1 MPETSRPST
10 GLPGQRH
17 TGGHGS
23 HSPRSSRTQQGDP
36 LRALSAASGDYNRDY
51 DPAGTPGSAP
61 PYRRQRVTFLFP
73 TLGAIVVGFV
83 LLIAGR
89 NVHLCGA
96 TFRLPET
103 LDTAQRDLCRNTLY
117 DVVSA
122 DMALSTVSPGNQK
135 FFVDFPAPNTL
146 RFAFAT
152 PKSDEV
158 VEQAKRASDAFLTSI
173 KNEFRRVREEPSE
186 GEQATSDHIAEL
198 KSSLTN
204 EQRVLDQ
211 AIADVPEQD
220 HRAER
225 DGLLDRWRSV
235 RERYRV
241 SGARVMEVAGSVEQ
255 LRNAPPPSH
264 GIVTSDQRREAY
276 GQDLGLQQDLKELA
290 VSLTEIR
297 GHIGRL
303 QADTAALHTHLD
315 EATAKLTEL
324 LKGVEHGKLA
334 TTTRD
339 TVEQLSDSTDA
350 FHDSLASFSTKWEQ
364 ELTAIRESPI
374 KPRSQE
380 LLDRYQRTRSALSAF
395 LFDASKLLARM
406 RDSARTIDTIKSDNG
421 RVLQLQASVSRSFQT
436 LQTFYHRFEFAA
448 SQIDRSQNFRLDA
461 ALRSARGLRRRS
473 RLRMQQIDEKLQRAA
488 LIEMKSF
495 RATSLRQA
503 EALLEFTRGENDA
516 TVSALVDLQD
526 QLSERVGSVE
536 AFVAAVARA
545 EMGTRNVASLRATL
559 AEAKTR
565 LQQLESLRKSRGANV
580 NIELATTG
588 ILGPPIN
595 VGERFRNSAIGAA
608 ITLIGLLMGQ
618 WWVARRT

>member
-1 MPETSRPST
+1 VRI
-10 GLPGQRH
+10 
-17 TGGHGS
+17 
-23 HSPRSSRTQQGDP
+23 
-36 LRALSAASGDYNRDY
+36 
-51 DPAGTPGSAP
+51 
-61 PYRRQRVTFLFP
+61 TFLFP

-96 TFRLPET
+96 TFRIPQT

-122 DMALSTVSPGNQK
+122 DMAFSTASGSDRS
-135 FFVDFPAPNTL
+135 FFVDFPTRNSL

-152 PKSDEV
+152 PKSDEA
-158 VEQAKRASDAFLTSI
+158 VEQARRASEAFLTGI
-173 KNEFRRVREEPSE
+173 KDEFRRIREEPSE
-186 GEQATSDHIAEL
+186 AERATSDHIAEL
-198 KSSLTN
+198 NSSLTN

-211 AIADVPEQD
+211 VIADVPEQD

-235 RERYRV
+235 REQYRV
-241 SGARVMEVAGSVEQ
+241 SGARVKEVAGSVEQ

-303 QADTAALHTHLD
+303 QTNTAALHTHLD
-315 EATAKLTEL
+315 EATANLSEL
-324 LKGVEHGKLA
+324 LHGVEPGKLPK
-334 TTTRD
+334 TMRD
-339 TVEQLSDSTDA
+339 TVEQLSNGA
-350 FHDSLASFSTKWEQ
+350 QALREALASFSTKWEQ

-374 KPRSQE
+374 EPRSQE

-395 LFDASKLLARM
+395 LFDASKLLAAM
-406 RDSARTIDTIKSDNG
+406 RDSARSIDTIKSDNG
-421 RVLQLQASVSRSFQT
+421 RVMQLQASVSRSFQT

-473 RLRMQQIDEKLQRAA
+473 RLRMQQIDGKLQQAA
-488 LIEMKSF
+488 LVEMKSF

-526 QLSERVGSVE
+526 QLSERIGSVE
-536 AFVAAVARA
+536 TFVSAVARA
-545 EMGTRNVASLRATL
+545 EMATRNVASLRTTL
-559 AEAKTR
+559 ADAKTR
-565 LQQLESLRKSRGANV
+565 LGQLESLRRSRGANV
-580 NIELATTG
+580 KIELATAG

-608 ITLIGLLMGQ
+608 ITLIGLLLGQ